1 MVDTPPF
8 KKAVSSMPKLNITT
22 RSGNQV
28 SVDAA
33 AGRTLME
40 ILRERNDVEALCGGQ
55 RACAT
60 CHVHIDAAWMEI
72 VGEPGEEE
80 ADLLGFSMEKQPNSR
95 LSCQI
100 HVSDAMDGL
109 ALTIAAAEG

>member
-1 MVDTPPF
+1 
-8 KKAVSSMPKLNITT
+8 MPKLNITT
-22 RSGNQV
+22 RSGDQV
-28 SVDAA
+28 SVEAA
-33 AGRTLME
+33 AGQTLME
-40 ILRERNDVEALCGGQ
+40 VLRNRGDVEALCGGQ

-60 CHVHIDAAWMEI
+60 CHVHIEDSWLVI

-100 HVSDAMDGL
+100 RLSDAMEGL
-109 ALTIAAAEG
+109 ALTVAAAEG